1 MCEFLFNFKSDK
13 TLGCLC
19 PKKFFAC
26 KNFFWSEPKPE
37 PLLEP
42 EPEPE
47 PPAAKRSRSCQNRA
61 APQHCCNYFSYVKF
75 RPNYSVRNVSLQP
88 YCYFLYKTWRTDEY
102 FIWSDMDHPCQLVP
116 DYSTRVIPTVV
127 VHNILLLWYHPI
139 CIGLPNS
146 CGLLH
151 STVWSIPTILVFPTV
166 VVHYIPLFWS
176 IPAVLVFLTVVVHYI
191 PLFWS
196 IPTACVHPF
205 FFWPF

>member
-116 DYSTRVIPTVV
+116 DYSTRVIQQ
-127 VHNILLLWYHPI
+127 L
-139 CIGLPNS
+139 
-146 CGLLH
+146 
-151 STVWSIPTILVFPTV
+151 WSITFYCFDIIQSVLVFPIV
-166 VVHYIPLFWS
+166 VVCYIPLFDPS
-176 IPAVLVFLTVVVHYI
+176 Q
-191 PLFWS
+191 LF
-196 IPTACVHPF
+196 
-205 FFWPF
+205 